1 MLQTLEQLVELG
13 IPAYSVHDS
22 LMVKVS
28 DATAAADT
36 FRQVI
41 HDYCKQLSGQEVLVP
56 LSVTVADGISKELLP
71 TDKEPKGIYL
81 S

>member
-1 MLQTLEQLVELG
+1 
-13 IPAYSVHDS
+13 
-22 LMVKVS
+22 MVKVS
-28 DATAAADT
+28 DATLAANT

-41 HDYCKQLSGQEVLVP
+41 PDYCKQLSGLGVLVP

-71 TDKEPKGIYL
+71 SNKELKGLYL